1 MPAGLELLPGIMM
14 DSKHWFRKAIIYQV
28 FIDRFHGFHATE
40 NFPGFLGGNI
50 PGVTQKVDYLHGLGI
65 NVIWLSPFYT
75 SASYHGYHI
84 TDFKRVDP
92 HFGTEKD
99 LPDLINAAKSR
110 GMRVIADFVPNHCSA
125 RHPYFRQ
132 AIKERSSKYRKW
144 FVFKKWPEDYLCF
157 LNFKEL
163 PKLNLENE
171 ETRDYMI
178 EVADYW
184 LSLGIDGYRIDHV
197 IGPSH
202 NFWKEFSHAINKKH
216 PEAILIGEAWAQG
229 LQRSLIRTTGIKR
242 KWLRKVFGIPQEVIQ
257 LEYYH
262 ELDGVL
268 DFVLN
273 DMVKNA
279 VRNGRDLLEDSALNR
294 MIRSHLRKVPPDY
307 YMVTFLDN
315 HDMDRFIRYCD
326 GNVETLLRAF
336 ELLLSL
342 DNPVVIYNG
351 TENCLSN
358 EVEVNPME
366 AHSDLQVRNPVDWK
380 NINRDFVEGFQAL
393 VKRYRGIH

>member
-1 MPAGLELLPGIMM
+1 M

-28 FIDRFHGFHATE
+28 FIDRFNGFNTTE
-40 NFPGFLGGNI
+40 NSPEFLGGNI
-50 PGVTQKVDYLHGLGI
+50 PGVTQKVQYLHDLGI
-65 NVIWLSPFYT
+65 DVIWLSPFYA

-84 TDFKRVDP
+84 IDFKRVDP
-92 HFGTEKD
+92 HFGTEQD
-99 LPDLINAAKSR
+99 LLDLISAAKSK

-132 AIKERSSKYRKW
+132 AIKDKSSKYRNW
-144 FVFKKWPEDYLCF
+144 FVFDRWPDHYLCF
-157 LNFKEL
+157 LNFREL

-171 ETRDYMI
+171 ETGDYMI
-178 EVADYW
+178 DTADYW
-184 LSLGIDGYRIDHV
+184 LSLGLDGFRIDHV

-202 NFWKEFSHAINKKH
+202 NFWKKFGHAIRQKH

-229 LQRSLIRTTGIKR
+229 LQRKLIRTTGIKR
-242 KWLRKVFGIPQEVIQ
+242 KWLRKAFGISQEVIQ

-273 DMVKNA
+273 ELVKNA
-279 VRNGRDLLEDSALNR
+279 VLNDQDLLDDREVTR
-294 MIRSHLRKVPPDY
+294 MIRNHFRKVPPDY
-307 YMVTFLDN
+307 CMVTFLDN

-342 DNPVVIYNG
+342 HNPVVIYTG

-358 EVEVNPME
+358 EVEVNLME

-380 NINRDFVEGFQAL
+380 NINRDFVEGFRAL
-393 VKRYRGIH
+393 VKRYRGIQ